1 MNENHPFA
9 EYRRSEEWWKEL
21 NAPGISLAEARALE
35 IPHGPLRQVKY
46 EWSRRGMAV
55 DDLEIHE
62 YILTWTDG
70 GASFRYRNS
79 QGSLQRTVTEK
90 QYRVREDMA
99 DEVLAIVERENLVA
113 WSKMKVDP
121 DRQDSRFQP
130 VDTTWS
136 SSLSLAFRKPEE
148 EGEMTVEI
156 SMEAAK
162 QEGGRDVISA
172 LTDLLRGCVRDDAL
186 LSEKTERSKENPS
199 PMMGFFIQPN
209 AAPASSS
216 LTCPVCGAPEKPGK
230 FCPEC
235 GAPKLWICPLCG
247 TENKR
252 RFCTECGQKRP

>member
-1 MNENHPFA
+1 MNDDNLKSF
-9 EYRRSEEWWKEL
+9 RSFDDLLKEL
-21 NAPGISLAEARALE
+21 RAPGISLAEARALE

-46 EWSRRGMAV
+46 KWSRRGMAV

-90 QYRVREDMA
+90 QYRVREDTA
-99 DEVLAIVERENLVA
+99 DEVLAIVERENLIA

-148 EGEMTVEI
+148 EGEMTVGI
-156 SMEAAK
+156 STEAAK
-162 QEGGRDVISA
+162 QEGGGDVISA
-172 LTDLLRGCVRDDAL
+172 LADLLRGFVRDEAL
-186 LSEKTERSKENPS
+186 LSEKTERSEENPS

-235 GAPKLWICPLCG
+235 GAPKLWFCPLCG

>member
-1 MNENHPFA
+1 MNDDNLKSF
-9 EYRRSEEWWKEL
+9 RSFDVLLKEL
-21 NAPGISLAEARALE
+21 RAPGISLAEARALE

-46 EWSRRGMAV
+46 KWSRRGMAV

-90 QYRVREDMA
+90 QYRVREDTA
-99 DEVLAIVERENLVA
+99 DEVLAIVERENLIA

-148 EGEMTVEI
+148 EGEMTVGI
-156 SMEAAK
+156 STEAAK
-162 QEGGRDVISA
+162 QEGGGDVISA
-172 LTDLLRGCVRDDAL
+172 LTDLLRGCVRDEAL
-186 LSEKTERSKENPS
+186 LSEKKEQRDATPFI
-199 PMMGFFIQPN
+199 MGF
-209 AAPASSS
+209 AKSDTAPASG
-216 LTCPVCGAPEKPGK
+216 TWT
-230 FCPEC
+230 CPEC
-235 GAPKLWICPLCG
+235 GNRGNSGNYCP
-247 TENKR
+247 
-252 RFCTECGQKRP
+252 ECGRKRPDKQD